1 MTVGS
6 MSLQDGAGPKRA
18 PASWTEYCHARLL
31 GFVEQPRFDKLE
43 TRRVVEACGYRCST
57 VLRVFDSAAELDFDG
72 LPDAFVLKPSAL
84 AAKRGVMLLQ
94 RSVSGRQFR
103 ELFRRRYLTLDE
115 IKAEQAAWQSLWSE
129 RGTGPCK
136 LFAEEWV
143 VGENGPGQIPFDYK
157 LFTFAGT
164 VKLIAQCDRN
174 VKPAELAFF
183 LDEFE
188 PFDGT
193 GRIVSTWRQMGRG
206 VPYVP
211 KCWQELIAAA
221 KAISTYLRTGF
232 ISVDAYATPDGP
244 VIGELTPVSGAAY
257 YGKIFAF
264 TLEFDAELGRC
275 WEEANRT
282 FGLPIPEIAESAF
295 KVRKKPRMPRQLP
308 GRKKK

>member
-1 MTVGS
+1 
-6 MSLQDGAGPKRA
+6 MSW
-18 PASWTEYCHARLL
+18 SEFCHARLL
-31 GFVEQPRFDKLE
+31 GFVERPRFDKLE
-43 TRRVVEACGYRCST
+43 TRRVVEACGYRCSK
-57 VLRVFDSAAELDFDG
+57 VLRVFDRAAELDFDG
-72 LPDAFVLKPSAL
+72 LPDAFVLKPSTL

-115 IKAEQAAWQSLWSE
+115 IKAEQAAWQSLWGE
-129 RGTGPCK
+129 RGMGPCR

-157 LFTFAGT
+157 LFTFGDT

-174 VKPAELAFF
+174 VVPAELAFF

-193 GRIVSTWRQMGRG
+193 GRIVSSWKRMRRG
-206 VPYVP
+206 VPHVP
-211 KCWQELIAAA
+211 KCSEELIAAA

-232 ISVDAYATPDGP
+232 ISIDAYATPDGP

-257 YGKIFAF
+257 YGQIFAF
-264 TLEFDAELGRC
+264 TPEFDAELGRC
-275 WEEANRT
+275 WREANRT
-282 FGLPIPEIAESAF
+282 FGLPIPEIAESDF
-295 KVRKKPRMPRQLP
+295 NWRKRPRMPSRLP
-308 GRKKK
+308 AGSKRSAASGGLN